1 MRIALA
7 SLIMVATLFGP
18 FQTARADE
26 DDAQLRA
33 QVLTAIERA
42 QQFLFSQQKGD
53 GSFESEF
60 FATHDVGATSLVL
73 LALLNSGVP
82 ADEPRIVRGLD
93 YLRKVQADEP
103 TETYDVSMML
113 MALAAADQPRD
124 RGAIARLA
132 QRLESYQHLS
142 GAGGAAWGYGAQDA
156 APGAWWDNSNSQYAL
171 LALREAAYAGIV
183 VDESVWRRAQEHWL
197 NQQTI
202 GGNARGW
209 IYTEG
214 RGGDGTGSMTV
225 AGIASLTI
233 TSSMLRNF
241 KDETEDGRIDC
252 CGAADDEE
260 RVRKALDDG
269 IRWLGQN
276 FTVRSNPREG
286 TWHLYY
292 LYGLERAGRLSGRRF
307 FGEHDWYRTG
317 ARFLVD
323 TQAVRTGSWQPE
335 AGQRDAVVG
344 TSFVLLFLS
353 KGLSP
358 VLINKLK
365 FGISP
370 DAGPEPD
377 HSYWD
382 QHPRDISNLTN
393 YISGR
398 EGWPKLVTWQV
409 LDLKQAANGGGPSVL
424 LQAPIQFMGGSSN
437 PNVIS
442 DTEVNLLREYLLQG
456 GFLLGVQACE
466 RSEFDDGFR
475 NLVSRLFPDGEFKLE
490 KLPETHDVYRS
501 EFVLTDNPPELWGV
515 DLGCRTAVMYAPYD
529 HACRWDR
536 WMRHDPPERP
546 VAVRTQIDRSMK
558 LGVNIVAYVTGRELA
573 DWLETPA
580 LVDLNADDPL
590 NRGRLTI
597 ARLRHTGGWDTAP
610 NALQHVRLSLQKI
623 GIDMSPLSPTIP
635 ANDKTLFNYPLVYM
649 HGRTNFAMTDEER
662 EQLGTYLRNGGFL
675 FADASCGAPQFDASF
690 RELMTQVLGQPL
702 ERIPIDR
709 ELYQNPLGHDIRRV
723 RRRIPTDDQQS
734 ALNVQE
740 SIGAPVL
747 EGIEIDGRYV
757 VVYSKY
763 DLSCALERE
772 ATVACA
778 GYPTED
784 AAKIAVNIVLFGLF
798 Q

>member
-7 SLIMVATLFGP
+7 CMIAVSAVCGP
-18 FQTARADE
+18 VPTARADE
-26 DDAQLRA
+26 NDAKLRA

-42 QQFLFSQQKGD
+42 QQFLFSRQMRD
-53 GSFESEF
+53 GSFEAQSV
-60 FATHDVGATSLVL
+60 ATHEVGATSLVL
-73 LALLNSGVP
+73 LALLNSGVA

-93 YLRKVQADEP
+93 YLRNVPADEP
-103 TETYDVSMML
+103 TETYDASLML
-113 MALAAADQPRD
+113 MALAAAGQPRD

-132 QRLESYQHLS
+132 QRLESYQHAS
-142 GAGGAAWGYGAQDA
+142 GAGGAAWGYGAKDA
-156 APGAWWDNSNSQYAL
+156 TPGAWWDNSNSQYAL

-183 VDESVWRRAQEHWL
+183 VDNSVWRKAQEHWL

-202 GGNARGW
+202 GGNSRGW

-214 RGGDGTGSMTV
+214 RGGTGTGSMTV
-225 AGIASLTI
+225 AGISSLTI

-241 KDETEDGRIDC
+241 KDETEDGHIDC
-252 CGAADDEE
+252 CGAVDDEE

-269 IRWLGQN
+269 IRWLAEN
-276 FTVRSNPREG
+276 FTVRTNPREQ
-286 TWHLYY
+286 TWHFYY

-323 TQAVRTGSWQPE
+323 FQNVRSGSWQAE
-335 AGQRDAVVG
+335 TGLNDTVVG

-370 DAGPEPD
+370 GGGPEPD
-377 HSYWD
+377 HSYWN
-382 QHPRDISNLTN
+382 QHPRDISNLTS
-393 YISGR
+393 YVSGR
-398 EGWPKLVTWQV
+398 EGWPKLVTWQI
-409 LDLKQAANGGGPSVL
+409 LDLKQAAQGGGPSVL

-442 DTEVNLLREYLLQG
+442 DAEVDLLREYLLQG

-475 NLVSRLFPDGEFKLE
+475 NLVKRLFPDGEFKLE

-515 DLGCRTAVMYAPYD
+515 DLGCRTAIMYAPYD

-573 DWLETPA
+573 DWLETPS
-580 LVDLNADDPL
+580 LVELDADDPL

-610 NALQHVRLSLQKI
+610 NALQHVRLALEKI

-649 HGRTNFAMTDEER
+649 HGRTNFAMTEEER
-662 EQLGTYLRNGGFL
+662 EQLGDYLRNGGFL

-690 RELMTQVLGQPL
+690 RELMTEVLGKPL
-702 ERIPIDR
+702 ERIPIDH

-723 RRRIPTDDQQS
+723 HRRIPTEDQQS